1 MKNRKFWV
9 SLLAGIMALIMILSL
24 LASLLP
30 TVVFAK
36 SSKEIKE
43 EINKLKKERSSIW
56 SEIDELEEQQDNNW
70 DSIEEMVTQKNNI
83 DQQINLLHAEI
94 ANINEQVRNY
104 SLLIAEN
111 QVALD
116 EAERVLEE
124 LNAKNKERIRA
135 MEEEGTLS
143 YWSVLFKASSFMDL
157 IDRLNMIQEIQA
169 ADERRLQ
176 ELSAAADEV
185 AAARTELAAEKAALE
200 EARLEL
206 ADAETVLAEKRRQ
219 ADELLT
225 ELNANHRELNAMIDE
240 MEDMEAQLSQEI
252 AKAEKEYNE
261 QKKKEDEA
269 NKLSPGGWYRPCSW
283 TVLTSAFGWRI
294 HPITGKE
301 SFHNGVD
308 LANVQGTPIYATKS
322 GTVTTAT
329 YNGVYGYYVTINH
342 GGGYSSLY
350 GHMTH
355 YVVSNGQK
363 VEQGQLI
370 GYMGSTGWSTGP
382 HLHFTIYYN
391 GNAVNPMNY
400 IR

>member
-283 TVLTSAFGWRI
+283 TALTSAFGWRI

>member
-124 LNAKNKERIRA
+124 LNAKMKELIDYQKISYKT
-135 MEEEGTLS
+135 MEQVRSLLS
-143 YWSVLFKASSFMDL
+143 DITVAKNNREIYISGGASSTRDSLRQVQDMLEAQNERQQEFMD
-157 IDRLNMIQEIQA
+157 
-169 ADERRLQ
+169 
-176 ELSAAADEV
+176 ELSKNMKDIS
-185 AAARTELAAEKAALE
+185 K
-200 EARLEL
+200 
-206 ADAETVLAEKRRQ
+206 Q
-219 ADELLT
+219 
-225 ELNANHRELNAMIDE
+225 
-240 MEDMEAQLSQEI
+240 
-252 AKAEKEYNE
+252 
-261 QKKKEDEA
+261 
-269 NKLSPGGWYRPCSW
+269 
-283 TVLTSAFGWRI
+283 
-294 HPITGKE
+294 
-301 SFHNGVD
+301 
-308 LANVQGTPIYATKS
+308 
-322 GTVTTAT
+322 
-329 YNGVYGYYVTINH
+329 
-342 GGGYSSLY
+342 
-350 GHMTH
+350 
-355 YVVSNGQK
+355 
-363 VEQGQLI
+363 
-370 GYMGSTGWSTGP
+370 
-382 HLHFTIYYN
+382 
-391 GNAVNPMNY
+391 
-400 IR
+400 